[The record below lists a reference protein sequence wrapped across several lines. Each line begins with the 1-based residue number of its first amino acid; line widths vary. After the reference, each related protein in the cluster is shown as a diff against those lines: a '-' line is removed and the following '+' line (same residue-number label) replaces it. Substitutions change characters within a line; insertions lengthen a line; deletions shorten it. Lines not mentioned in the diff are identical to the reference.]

1 MKNEVNRVLVAEKK
15 NLYLA
20 PVTELQT
27 MSLVSN
33 LLAGSAPSSD
43 IGVSIDPADPTYP
56 NGGD

>member
-1 MKNEVNRVLVAEKK
+1 MKKLSYN
-15 NLYLA
+15 A
-20 PVTELQT
+20 PSTELQT

-33 LLAGSAPSSD
+33 LLAASAPSSD

>member
-1 MKNEVNRVLVAEKK
+1 MKKLSYN
-15 NLYLA
+15 A
-20 PVTELQT
+20 PSTELQT